1 VTKGRA
7 GPIPASLPDFCA
19 LNARQINFYSLP
31 AMVTLPKTKAFAR
44 DKVTR
49 GGTKDLFSFG
59 IEKDEKN
66 I

>member
-1 VTKGRA
+1 
-7 GPIPASLPDFCA
+7 
-19 LNARQINFYSLP
+19 
-31 AMVTLPKTKAFAR
+31 MVTLPKTKAFAR